1 MRTKYIVGE
10 IQTLVGTVTAALT
23 FPEWGDHRQ
32 MARNNFVNGEARSA
46 GFFSVIE
53 QEGHPLKVS
62 TYGESTSLKLKPV
75 AGDEVL
81 IARSIGIHPDCY

>member
-1 MRTKYIVGE
+1 MRTKYVTGE
-10 IQTLVGTVTAALT
+10 IQTQVGATVVALT

-32 MARNNFVNGEARSA
+32 MAQNNFINGEARSA
-46 GFFSVIE
+46 GFCRVEE
-53 QEGHPLKVS
+53 QEGHPLSVS

-81 IARSIGIHPDCY
+81 IARSIGVHPDCY